1 MDPVRNPYTP
11 GAGTRPSAL
20 VGRDAELHAID
31 VALQR
36 ARIGRPTKSMLL
48 TGLRGVGKTVLLNE
62 FGRLGERHGYIHEHA
77 ECAEGADPRVI
88 VALLART
95 ALYRLSAT
103 RRAAERARR
112 ALGVL
117 KGFTVSFP
125 EGGSI
130 GIDVDAVPGPA
141 DTGDTGHDLAGVLRE
156 LGECAVVHD
165 AGVLFT
171 LDELQYLDRSQL
183 GLLIVGLHRIHQLN
197 LPVVV
202 AGAGLPSM
210 PGLAGE
216 AKSYAERLFSFPVIG
231 SLDDT
236 SAREALLRPALDEGV
251 TWTPPAVRR
260 VVELTQGYPYFLQE
274 FGKHAWEAAPSTPI
288 RRPDVDAAAPGAHAE
303 LDHGFFRV
311 RLDRLPDLERAY
323 LAAIASLGAG
333 PHRSGNVARA
343 MGKTTS
349 QVGPVRDA
357 LIRRGLLWSPRY
369 GEIAFTVP
377 LFDEFLRRSRG
388 RA

>member
-1 MDPVRNPYTP
+1 
-11 GAGTRPSAL
+11 

-36 ARIGRPTKSMLL
+36 ARIGRATKSMLL

-62 FGRLGERHGYIHEHA
+62 FGRVGEQHGYIHEHA
-77 ECAEGADPRVI
+77 ECAEGADLRVI

-130 GIDVDAVPGPA
+130 GIDVEAVPGPA
-141 DTGDTGHDLAGVLRE
+141 DTGDMGHDLAGVFRE
-156 LGECAVVHD
+156 LGECAAVHD

-183 GLLIVGLHRIHQLN
+183 GVLIVGLHRIHQLN

-236 SAREALLRPALDEGV
+236 SAREALVRPALDEGV
-251 TWTPPAVRR
+251 RWTPPAVRR
-260 VVELTQGYPYFLQE
+260 VVELTQGYPYFVQE

-288 RRPDVDAAAPGAHAE
+288 RLPDVDAATPGAHAE

-323 LAAIASLGAG
+323 LGAIASLGAG
-333 PHRSGNVARA
+333 PHRSGHVAQA

-357 LIRRGLLWSPRY
+357 LLRRGLLWSPRY

-377 LFDEFLRRSRG
+377 LFDEFLRRNRG